1 MNPNPFFRMNLDLSS
16 MSEFEMCAWIQ
27 ELVSIMDDEDIPS
40 KTFTTMDEAM
50 AEHKFE
56 DKSEECFDCPA
67 NGKICSKTMEI
78 AGKPVLLIIMP
89 Q

>member
-1 MNPNPFFRMNLDLSS
+1 MNLDLSS
-16 MSEFEMCAWIQ
+16 MSEFEMCDRIQ
-27 ELVSIMDDEDIPS
+27 ELVPRMESMMDDESMNPN
-40 KTFTTMDEAM
+40 TFTTMDEAM

-67 NGKICSKTMEI
+67 NGKICSKTIEI